1 MDFGFLSNYYIP
13 LVVAACLVIGFCIK
27 QIDVIPNK
35 FIPTILAAVGAVVAV
50 WDAQAVTATIIVSGA
65 LSGLI
70 ATGLY
75 EAFAQYL
82 KKAEIEFDEETD
94 DVRDD
99 IEVKESDVPT
109 EEVE

>member
-1 MDFGFLSNYYIP
+1 MDFSFLSNYYIP
-13 LVVAACLVIGFCIK
+13 LVVAACLVIGCCIK

-35 FIPTILAAVGAVVAV
+35 FIPTILAAIGAVVAV
-50 WDAQAVTATIIVSGA
+50 WDAQALSATIVINGA

-75 EAFAQYL
+75 EAFTQYL
-82 KKAEIEFDEETD
+82 KKVEIVFDDETD

-99 IEVKESDVPT
+99 IEIKESDVS
-109 EEVE
+109 EEEK